1 METNKPKPTSRER
14 SRSAAMRARMRGEKR
29 LNVTIDREAAIA
41 LAFLRR
47 WTGKQ
52 MKTIIEELL
61 LAERER
67 VMRL

>member
-1 METNKPKPTSRER
+1 METNKPKLTARER
-14 SRSAAMRARMRGEKR
+14 SRNAAMRARMRGDKR
-29 LNVTIDREAAIA
+29 LTVTIDREAAIA
-41 LAFLRR
+41 LLFLRR
-47 WTGKQ
+47 TTGKR

>member
-1 METNKPKPTSRER
+1 MNQPKLTSRER
-14 SRSAAMRARMRGEKR
+14 SRNAARRAMMRGDKR

-41 LAFLRR
+41 LLFLRKT
-47 WTGKQ
+47 TGKR

-67 VMRL
+67 RLRS